1 MGKTADD
8 CAVSKSEIILNHR
21 ASKNRLIAKS
31 WVIYHL
37 CTYSIAANKLFI
49 GMSHATK
56 IINCN
61 KYLNSHTI
69 GDEDLG
75 GDLLLTI
82 RPLTMVSKMI
92 CYKTMSSNNGRQQLV
107 LCTYIH
113 GKLVFVHIF
122 HDVTTIQEDWVDII
136 ELFSATSLVCLCFF
150 YCHVWYRKLIAFI
163 WQDQCSLLFYLFPRQ
178 HYFSSFSLLLDLIHS
193 IAIVVPFKNT
203 AQQMLG
209 MSSFLWS

>member
-1 MGKTADD
+1 MISLTMECKTIFLGAPIN
-8 CAVSKSEIILNHR
+8 CLLACHILLKS
-21 ASKNRLIAKS
+21 
-31 WVIYHL
+31 
-37 CTYSIAANKLFI
+37 SIATNISILMPL
-49 GMSHATK
+49 GMRT
-56 IINCN
+56 
-61 KYLNSHTI
+61 Y
-69 GDEDLG
+69 LG

-92 CYKTMSSNNGRQQLV
+92 CYKTMSSKDGRQQLV
-107 LCTYIH
+107 LHTFIH